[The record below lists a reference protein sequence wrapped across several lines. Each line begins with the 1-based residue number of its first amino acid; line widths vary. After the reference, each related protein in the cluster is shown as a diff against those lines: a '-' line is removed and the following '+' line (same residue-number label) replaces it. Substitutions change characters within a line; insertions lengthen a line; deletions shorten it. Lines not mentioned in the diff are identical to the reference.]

1 MSLAAIAPEAAF
13 EAQAASPQIE
23 ALVDRDRARL
33 LYMSAP
39 ASLIVSSLCSFG
51 LGLMLWRPGT
61 RFMLAVWLGAMGT
74 LIAARG
80 LDVFVFYQRRVRR
93 GGAGGARDIRFYAC
107 GVLAAAILWGCF
119 PVAAFPRL
127 DVTGRCCTMVV
138 LACVTGGSISVLTP
152 CLPASLAFLS
162 AVLLPTS
169 LALWRLGDAIDHTLS
184 LLALVMFVAV
194 ALSSRT
200 MNRSLR
206 RGLRSGRLNEALTA
220 AAETQRRQ
228 TEAVNAQLSAAQ
240 VALHEANHSL
250 ERRIEARTAE
260 LEREIRERKTYAD
273 ALARL
278 ASTDPLT
285 GLCNRTNFA
294 ERLACMLAAA
304 ERTGR
309 ACAVLFLD
317 LDNFKQIND
326 VRGHVTGDY
335 VLQAVSRLLGER
347 AGNQAEI
354 ARWGGDEFILAML
367 IDPGSPAALALSQDL
382 RRALA
387 MPMQAGLEVV
397 RVDVTIG
404 IAVFPE
410 HGRTQD
416 ELIRAADVAMYHA
429 KKEGRGRVTLFDR
442 ELAAGLSER
451 HMLEQ
456 ALRDAVER
464 AELSLVFQPIVSA
477 RSGRCE
483 AFESLVRW
491 NHPTRGMISPAH
503 FIPVAEQ
510 SGQIVEIG
518 RWVMH
523 SACRAAAGWP
533 GDGIRGSAPPV
544 TVNVSVAQVV
554 SGTLMADVEA
564 ALAESGLPPH
574 RLQLEITESMFVSD
588 HVRVTPVFEE
598 LRRRGLKMLLDD
610 FGTGFSSLA
619 YLGKLPID
627 VIKIDQSFVRS
638 AERNGFAI
646 INAILSIARALGLE
660 VTAEG
665 VETPLQK
672 SVLSSIGVE
681 RLQGYLI
688 ARPMPGENVAAWL
701 SHHHRSGRPLP
712 AVA

>member
-1 MSLAAIAPEAAF
+1 MSLAATTPATTD
-13 EAQAASPQIE
+13 AASPKIE
-23 ALVDRDRARL
+23 ALVDQDRARL
-33 LYMSAP
+33 LYMFGP
-39 ASLIVSSLCSFG
+39 ASLVTTAICSAGLAVLLGQARTWLLMMVWAGAMELLVAVRSLDVLLFYPRRRRRKS
-51 LGLMLWRPGT
+51 LGGT
-61 RFMLAVWLGAMGT
+61 RDV
-74 LIAARG
+74 AR
-80 LDVFVFYQRRVRR
+80 
-93 GGAGGARDIRFYAC
+93 YAC
-107 GVLAAAILWGCF
+107 GVAAAAIGWGCF
-119 PVAAFPRL
+119 PLFFLPLL
-127 DVTGRCCTMVV
+127 DMTGRCCTMVV
-138 LACVTGGSISVLTP
+138 LACITGGSISVLAP
-152 CLPASLAFLS
+152 CFPASLAFLC

-169 LALWRLGDAIDHTLS
+169 FRLWQMGDAVDHTLAV
-184 LLALVMFVAV
+184 LALGMLVTVAV
-194 ALSSRT
+194 SSRT

-206 RGLRSGRLNEALTA
+206 QGLRFGRVNEHLTQ
-220 AAETQRRQ
+220 AAEAQRMQ
-228 TEAVNAQLSAAQ
+228 TEATNAQLSAAQ
-240 VALHEANHSL
+240 VALHEANHTL
-250 ERRIEARTAE
+250 EQRIEARTAE
-260 LEREIRERKTYAD
+260 LEREIVERKAYAE

-294 ERLACMLAAA
+294 ERLACMLATA

-317 LDNFKQIND
+317 LDSFKQIND
-326 VRGHVTGDY
+326 VRGHVTGDH
-335 VLQAVSRLLGER
+335 VLQAVARLLGER
-347 AGNQAEI
+347 AGGQAEI
-354 ARWGGDEFILAML
+354 ARWGGDEFVLAML
-367 IDPGSPAALALSQDL
+367 TDPGSPAALALSHDL
-382 RRALA
+382 RRGLA
-387 MPMQAGLEVV
+387 APMQAGLEVV

-404 IAVFPE
+404 IAVFPQ

-416 ELIRAADVAMYHA
+416 ELIRAADVAMYQG
-429 KKEGRGRVTLFDR
+429 KKEGRARVTLFDR
-442 ELAAGLSER
+442 DLAEGLSER

-464 AELSLVFQPIVSA
+464 SELSLVFQPIVSA
-477 RSGRCE
+477 KTGRCE
-483 AFESLVRW
+483 ALESLVRW
-491 NHPTRGMISPAH
+491 NHPSRGMISPAQ

-518 RWVMH
+518 RWVMQA
-523 SACRAAAGWP
+523 ACRAAAGWP
-533 GDGIRGSAPPV
+533 PGHGGAPPV

-554 SGTLMADVEA
+554 SGMLMADVEA
-564 ALAESGLPPH
+564 ALAASGLPAA
-574 RLQLEITESMFVSD
+574 RLQIEITESMFVSD

-598 LRRRGLKMLLDD
+598 LRRRGVKILLDD

-646 INAILSIARALGLE
+646 INAILSIARALSLE

-688 ARPMPGENVAAWL
+688 ARPMLGEAVASWL
-701 SHHHRSGRPLP
+701 ATHARNTSALP